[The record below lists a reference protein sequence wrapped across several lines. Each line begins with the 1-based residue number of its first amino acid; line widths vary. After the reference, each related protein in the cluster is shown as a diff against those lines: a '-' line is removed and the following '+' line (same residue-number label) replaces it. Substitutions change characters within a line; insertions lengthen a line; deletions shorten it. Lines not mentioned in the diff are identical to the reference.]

1 MDKKD
6 INAQA
11 ERYKKELM
19 NFYGRRTDEVRAP
32 EDEKPSQ
39 ENEETAD
46 KPDDEEV
53 FGVDEDEADDTAY
66 FPYSEEENNDTSEGE
81 TEYNNRYPEPDLSGL
96 DTDTGEHDAG
106 DVSEPQYVTE
116 ESMGSTTGYI
126 LVYVRAG
133 DESTPI
139 EGATVLISA
148 IVGGNRLILAD
159 GRTDSSGTTVK
170 FAVPAPD
177 TIHSQ
182 TPGQVIRPYS
192 LYDVS
197 VTAEGYFNARSVD
210 VPVFAG
216 ITSVQ
221 NFSMIPLPMM
231 MNSSDETVT
240 YFNQEPDFG
249 NAQQN

>member
-11 ERYKKELM
+11 ERYKKEMM
-19 NFYGRRTDEVRAP
+19 NFYGRRTEEVSVP
-32 EDEKPSQ
+32 EEEQSA
-39 ENEETAD
+39 EETAETED
-46 KPDDEEV
+46 RPDDEEV
-53 FGVDEDEADDTAY
+53 FGADEDEQDDTAY
-66 FPYSEEENNDTSEGE
+66 FPYSEEENRDLPEGE
-81 TEYNNRYPEPDLSGL
+81 DEYNNRYPEPDLSGL
-96 DTDTGEHDAG
+96 DTDTGEHDTG

-116 ESMGSTTGYI
+116 ESMGSATGYI

-139 EGATVLISA
+139 EGATVLVSA

-159 GRTDSSGTTVK
+159 GRTNSSGTTVK
-170 FAVPAPD
+170 FAVPAPE
-177 TIHSQ
+177 TVHSQ
-182 TPGQVIRPYS
+182 SPGQPIRPYS

-221 NFSMIPLPMM
+221 NFSMIPLPVL
-231 MNSSDETVT
+231 MNGSDETVT